1 MKFKFTLPTAFFLI
15 FIFAGCSTHLRPL
28 GYVAVQPYAKPFQKK
43 VTQPLNIVLMEDV
56 RDSLVMDG
64 GGIKKMKVSDFRL
77 SVIDGLKSTFS
88 KNFQTINFLGITP
101 EKGLVLVI
109 YRIRPFWKVGGSS
122 TSAVL
127 AGNVAVPVTSNNS
140 SAAFQFESSLFLNN
154 KKIQVADSQ
163 TYSDELTGS
172 ATPHKI
178 FEDGLRITCE
188 TINKMIFTDEVLEK
202 IN

>member
-1 MKFKFTLPTAFFLI
+1 MKFIFAFISAFVCI
-15 FIFAGCSTHLRPL
+15 FIFSSCSNHLRPL

-43 VTQPLNIVLMEDV
+43 ITAPLNVVLMEDV
-56 RDSLVMDG
+56 KDSLVMDG
-64 GGIKKMKVSDFRL
+64 GGIKKMKVSDFRR
-77 SVIDGLKSTFS
+77 SIKDGLSSTFS
-88 KNFQTINFLGITP
+88 KNFQTVNFSEKNP

-140 SAAFQFESSLFLNN
+140 SAAFQFESSLFLDN

-172 ATPHKI
+172 ARPHTI

-202 IN
+202 ID